1 MSLHE
6 YPKKPGISRF
16 VAPWDTSGWY
26 FMAEHFAPGC
36 RIYSNADITVTEC
49 PEILMGCDYIV
60 TYDSA
65 TDGFDDKQE
74 VDFFIEQTG
83 EVYAALDADAPA
95 DFPTGFARTDLVV
108 RTDAGDTYRLFMR
121 PYARGAHVH
130 LDAFSSP
137 GRHFFVAFRPTET
150 ETKKPLPEAKR
161 FSVAE
166 RHETR
171 ETCWFVHDCF
181 ARANLSGYDCRGD
194 VRVCAEADNPK
205 RHYLRLQSGAG
216 ISCACET
223 SGQDELSMA
232 LDVPAG
238 TAALNFAGVTVQ
250 LGSAQASING
260 QNVPDIAD
268 KGYGVKEGIPQLI
281 LAGASVDDVYVIV
294 LFSTFVG
301 MMQGEG
307 ASILKFV
314 NIPISIFLGI
324 AIGLLIGVLL
334 AYFFKKMHIRDT
346 SKVLI
351 ILSISF
357 LLVVMEDKLLT
368 PITFSALIAIM
379 FIGIGLQKKRETVAK
394 RLSVKYGKLWVAAE
408 VFLFVLVGATVNIG
422 YLGKVG
428 VKALIVI
435 IGALVFRMFGVFVC
449 LLGTSLKRKERL
461 FTMLAYTPKA
471 TVQAAIGGIPL
482 ALGFTCGD
490 LVLTVAVLAIVLTA
504 PLGAFAIDLSYKKL
518 LNR

>member
-1 MSLHE
+1 MLLSISLILILGMFMGWICQKIKLPSLLGMLITGIVLGP
-6 YPKKPGISRF
+6 YVLNLLDDSILGISAELRKIALIIILTRAGLGLDLSGLKMIGRPAVLMCF
-16 VAPWDTSGWY
+16 VPASFELIGMILLAPK
-26 FMAEHFAPGC
+26 
-36 RIYSNADITVTEC
+36 
-49 PEILMGCDYIV
+49 LMGLTV
-60 TYDSA
+60 L
-65 TDGFDDKQE
+65 E
-74 VDFFIEQTG
+74 
-83 EVYAALDADAPA
+83 AAIMGAVLAAVSPA
-95 DFPTGFARTDLVV
+95 VV
-108 RTDAGDTYRLFMR
+108 VPRMVKLM
-121 PYARGAHVH
+121 
-130 LDAFSSP
+130 
-137 GRHFFVAFRPTET
+137 
-150 ETKKPLPEAKR
+150 
-161 FSVAE
+161 
-166 RHETR
+166 
-171 ETCWFVHDCF
+171 
-181 ARANLSGYDCRGD
+181 
-194 VRVCAEADNPK
+194 
-205 RHYLRLQSGAG
+205 
-216 ISCACET
+216 
-223 SGQDELSMA
+223 DE
-232 LDVPAG
+232 
-238 TAALNFAGVTVQ
+238 
-250 LGSAQASING
+250 
-260 QNVPDIAD
+260 
-268 KGYGVKEGIPQLI
+268 GYGVNEGIPQLI

-357 LLVVMEDKLLT
+357 LLVVMEDKLST